1 MRAGYGGGG
10 GGHFGGN
17 NPTNVVPHG
26 RGEVG
31 TTWQGEKGGFY
42 EGGTTL

>member
-1 MRAGYGGGG
+1 MRADCGGGG
-10 GGHFGGN
+10 GGRFGGN

-31 TTWQGEKGGFY
+31 TTWWGEKGGF
-42 EGGTTL
+42 